1 MFGESRNIL
10 YTKSEVQNPAFI
22 SHELFFNLNK
32 NNILSQTV
40 KQNCVS
46 YQVSTFKVYR
56 FDLY

>member
-10 YTKSEVQNPAFI
+10 YTKSEVQNPAFT

-40 KQNCVS
+40 K
-46 YQVSTFKVYR
+46 
-56 FDLY
+56 